1 VQTNNHQQEISVV
14 YFFFIIFSLLRA
26 LSADALETARQENML
41 YSTHKFGN
49 PDICDSNF
57 SGFMKAFSSH
67 CRTQFA
73 LLAGTLS
80 FVLLSH
86 SPISL
91 SSSVSVSFSVSEGGD
106 RETERLLH
114 TGTCTL
120 YD

>member
-1 VQTNNHQQEISVV
+1 MSVV
-14 YFFFIIFSLLRA
+14 YFFIIFSLLRA

-91 SSSVSVSFSVSEGGD
+91 SSSVSVSFSVSEGG
-106 RETERLLH
+106 EKLNVCYTH
-114 TGTCTL
+114 WNL
-120 YD
+120 YIV